1 MASKP
6 DLRVIDI
13 KSIRENPVALR
24 TVQRESEIFIG
35 LIDSIRSVGI
45 MNPINVRE
53 QKEDVDGKIT
63 KFFELIDGLHRYA
76 ASCDAGLSEIPVQ
89 VMSLN
94 DAQALEAQIIGNIH
108 RVETR
113 PIEYTQQLRRMFA
126 ANPTL
131 TLAEMGVKIA
141 KSPTWVSQRLNLLKL
156 DKAVQDLVDA
166 GKITV
171 SNAVLLAK
179 LPPEEQLNYVDQSI
193 VMGSDEFV
201 PLVQARAKELRDAA
215 RQGRSAEPATFV
227 PLPRLQKMSALK
239 AEFENP
245 TAGPALCKKLKLRTA
260 ADGFA
265 LGIAYVL
272 SLDPVN
278 VEVRTAADA
287 EKKAALAD
295 AKKKRAAD
303 RAKKKA
309 EDAAKLAAKAAEEAG
324 AVA

>member
-1 MASKP
+1 MASQP
-6 DLRVIDI
+6 DLRVIAI

-24 TVQRESEIFIG
+24 TVQRESETFLG
-35 LIDSIRSVGI
+35 LVDSIRAVGI
-45 MNPINVRE
+45 MNAINVRE
-53 QKEDVDGKIT
+53 QTEEVDGKIT
-63 KFFELIDGLHRYA
+63 QYFELIDGLHRYA
-76 ASCDAGLSEIPVQ
+76 AACDAGFSEIPVQ

-94 DAQALEAQIIGNIH
+94 DAQVLEAAIIANIH
-108 RVETR
+108 KVETR

-131 TLAEMGVKIA
+131 TLSEMGAKIA
-141 KSPTWVSQRLNLLKL
+141 KSPTWVGQRLNLLKL

-166 GKITV
+166 GKVTV
-171 SNAVLLAK
+171 SNAVQLAK

-193 VMGSDEFV
+193 TMSSDEFV

-215 RQGRSAEPATFV
+215 RQGRSAEPTAFV

-245 TAGPALCKKLKLRTA
+245 TVGPELCKKLKLKTA

-309 EDAAKLAAKAAEEAG
+309 EDATKLAAKAAEEAG